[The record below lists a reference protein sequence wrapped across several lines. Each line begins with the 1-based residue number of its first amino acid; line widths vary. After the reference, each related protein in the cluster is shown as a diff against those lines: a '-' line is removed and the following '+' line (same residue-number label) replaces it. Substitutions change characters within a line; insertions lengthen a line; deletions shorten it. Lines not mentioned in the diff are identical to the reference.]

1 MDRYRRGDH
10 WLGKFVPYLIYRI
23 TNKLNQ
29 RLRKSLRKSGI
40 NLARWR
46 VMSVLKDKSALN
58 MGEIVAAT
66 IIEQPTVS
74 RIVDQLERE
83 GLAIRKAD
91 DKDSRY
97 VQVMLTDE
105 GEEAFAEIYPLATR
119 HQEKALQG
127 FSEEDIRVLTGLL
140 QKILNNIEGEV

>member
-1 MDRYRRGDH
+1 MDRHQRGDH
-10 WLGKFVPYLIYRI
+10 WLGNFVPYLIYRI

-40 NLARWR
+40 NVARWR

-83 GLAIRKAD
+83 GLAVRKAD

-105 GEEAFAEIYPLATR
+105 GEAAFAEIYPLATR

-127 FSEEDIRVLTGLL
+127 FSDEDIQVLTGLL
-140 QKILNNIEGEV
+140 QRILKNIEGEV

>member
-1 MDRYRRGDH
+1 MDRHQRGDH

-40 NLARWR
+40 NVARWR
-46 VMSVLKDKSALN
+46 VMSVLKDKSPLN

-83 GLAIRKAD
+83 GLAIRKTD

-105 GEEAFAEIYPLATR
+105 GEAAFAEIYPLATR

-127 FSEEDIRVLTGLL
+127 FSAEDIQLLTALL
-140 QKILNNIEGEV
+140 QRILKNIDREV

>member
-1 MDRYRRGDH
+1 MGQGTLHENAYSFKRNGVYNKNLNVYKQGDH

-40 NLARWR
+40 NVARWR

-83 GLAIRKAD
+83 GLAVRKAD

-105 GEEAFAEIYPLATR
+105 GEAAFATI
-119 HQEKALQG
+119 
-127 FSEEDIRVLTGLL
+127 
-140 QKILNNIEGEV
+140 

>member
-1 MDRYRRGDH
+1 MNRHNGGDR

-29 RLRKSLRKSGI
+29 RLRRSLRKSGI

-46 VMSVLKDKSALN
+46 VLAVLKDHGCMN
-58 MGEIVAAT
+58 MGEIVDAT

-83 GLAIRKAD
+83 GLAVRKVGD
-91 DKDSRY
+91 EDSRY
-97 VQVMLTDE
+97 VQVMLTE
-105 GEEAFAEIYPLATR
+105 AGEKAFARVYPLATR

-127 FSEEDIRVLTGLL
+127 FSGEDIEVLTGLL
-140 QKILNNIEGEV
+140 KRILNNIEREV